1 MSLQQKEQ
9 LEKTTIEDDIHD
21 LEVTED
27 VRSSSLKNNIQK
39 LLRILNIVKEVTE
52 HLSDRS
58 YPTSEVKSLT
68 RALTLEYYKT
78 VDVNSIV

>member
-27 VRSSSLKNNIQK
+27 VRSSSLKNNI
-39 LLRILNIVKEVTE
+39 
-52 HLSDRS
+52 
-58 YPTSEVKSLT
+58 
-68 RALTLEYYKT
+68 
-78 VDVNSIV
+78 